1 MVTRA
6 GCLIREAHYEW
17 SGASAGERFLLC
29 SLTLPKG
36 FLAAGVISPNETKA
50 KKAKL
55 PKIKKENSVLLLKK
69 SNFDRA
75 LEETKYLLVEFYVSL
90 SRSSQ
95 NLSEEFA
102 EAARQLKKEA
112 PRIQFGK
119 IDVTHQHDLKKEFNI
134 REFPTV
140 KFFVDGNREDP
151 IDCKGV
157 RQASAFITWI
167 KRRIGPSTV
176 VINSTDQAEAII
188 NADDLA
194 VIGFFKELHNDS
206 VEVFRETAKD
216 VPEMPFGM
224 TANDNVCANYGIQKN
239 TVVVFKKGKPVHNE
253 VLEDGRQN
261 KLDLTRFIKT
271 FNLDLITEYNLE
283 TSVKIFDVPVENHIV
298 LFTPKSSETFNV
310 IYENYK
316 SAAAEFRGKIIFVLV
331 DTDETRNGRI
341 FEYFRIR
348 DVDVPAVRILNLTS
362 DTKYKMPADEV
373 TVENLKEFC
382 WSYLNGKAKLH
393 LSSEEIP
400 EDWDK
405 MPVKVLVGKNF
416 NRIVFNKTMTV
427 FVMFYA
433 PWSYE
438 CRKLLPIW
446 DELGEEYE
454 SRKDIIIA
462 KIDVTAND
470 ILSIVLDRYPF
481 FRLFPAGP
489 DRQEVPYTGEHT
501 LEAFSEFLEEQ
512 IKTKAEPEDKDP
524 SGGIKEDLIQRE
536 TVITEKEEL

>member
-1 MVTRA
+1 A
-6 GCLIREAHYEW
+6 LLE
-17 SGASAGERFLLC
+17 SGACDAVLASAAASSPQHLKRLVVQI
-29 SLTLPKG
+29 KG
-36 FLAAGVISPNETKA
+36 
-50 KKAKL
+50 
-55 PKIKKENSVLLLKK
+55 
-69 SNFDRA
+69 
-75 LEETKYLLVEFYVSL
+75 
-90 SRSSQ
+90 SSQ

-102 EAARQLKKEA
+102 KAARQLKKEA

-119 IDVTHQHDLKKEFNI
+119 IDVTHQRDLRKEFNI

-140 KFFVDGNREDP
+140 KFFVDGSREDP

-157 RQASAFITWI
+157 RQASAFITWV
-167 KRRIGPSTV
+167 KRRTGPSTV
-176 VINSTDQAEAII
+176 LINSTDQAEALIH
-188 NADDLA
+188 ADDLA

-206 VEVFRETAKD
+206 VEVFSETARD

-224 TANDNVCANYGIQKN
+224 TASEDVCANYGIQKN
-239 TVVVFKKGKPVHNE
+239 TLVVFEKVGIGTDVE
-253 VLEDGRQN
+253 SFVSQ
-261 KLDLTRFIKT
+261 
-271 FNLDLITEYNLE
+271 
-283 TSVKIFDVPVENHIV
+283 TSVKIFDVPVENHIL
-298 LFTPKSSETFNV
+298 LFTPKNSETFNV
-310 IYENYK
+310 IYDNYK
-316 SAAAEFRGKIIFVLV
+316 SAAAEFRGKIMFVLV
-331 DTDETRNGRI
+331 DTNETRNGRV

-348 DVDVPAVRILNLTS
+348 EIDVPAVRILNLTS
-362 DTKYKMPADEV
+362 DAKYKMPADEV

-382 WSYLNGKAKLH
+382 QSYLNGKAKLH

-433 PWSYE
+433 PWSYD

-446 DELGEEYE
+446 DELGEQYE

-470 ILSIVLDRYPF
+470 ILSVELDRYPF

-489 DRQEVPYTGEHT
+489 DYQVAYAGEHT
-501 LEAFSEFLEEQ
+501 LQAFSEFLEEQ
-512 IKTKAEPEDKDP
+512 SKTKAEPEEKV
-524 SGGIKEDLIQRE
+524 GI
-536 TVITEKEEL
+536 